1 MKATLSLLI
10 PYFLCLLIIFIF
22 QRKMIYYP
30 QVISLPQQKELAD
43 SLQLELWP
51 SENDYLGL
59 ISDKNLPQ
67 SKGTI
72 IVFHGNAGSA
82 NNRLY
87 YMDALKKA
95 GYRVILAEYPGYGA
109 RKGKPSEQTLLA
121 DAHKTV
127 SKAIE
132 DFGLPIFLWG
142 ESLGSGVVS
151 GLVQSQQHPIKGIAL
166 VTPYDKLANVAH
178 HHYWFFLAKWLI
190 LDRFDSIKGLQ
201 NYTEKTAVIM
211 AEKDEVIP
219 NQYTLKLFESLPGT
233 KNMWK
238 FPNADHN
245 TLPFSP
251 EQTWWKEVMSFIDS
265 K

>member
-1 MKATLSLLI
+1 MKTTLSLLI

-30 QVISLPQQKELAD
+30 QVISLPQQKELANN
-43 SLQLELWP
+43 LQLKLWP

-59 ISDKNLPQ
+59 ISGKNLPQ
-67 SKGTI
+67 NKGTI

-87 YMDALKKA
+87 YIDALENS

-109 RKGKPSEQTLLA
+109 RKGKPSEQTLLT

-127 SKAIE
+127 SKAIK
-132 DFGLPIFLWG
+132 DFGLPVFLWG

-151 GLVQSQQHPIKGIAL
+151 SLVQSQQFPIEGIAL
-166 VTPYDKLANVAH
+166 ISPFDNLANIAH

-190 LDRFDSIKGLQ
+190 LDRFDNIKGLQ
-201 NYTEKTAVIM
+201 NYTGNAAVIM
-211 AEKDEVIP
+211 AEKDEIIP
-219 NQYTLKLFESLPGT
+219 NQYTLKLFEWLPGA
-233 KNMWK
+233 KKIWK
-238 FPNADHN
+238 FPNAGHN
-245 TLPFSP
+245 TLPLSP
-251 EQTWWKEVMSFIDS
+251 EQPWWKEVMSFIDN